1 MMQPQRRKQVRHF
14 DEPGHVHELTF
25 SCYRQRPLLT
35 NDLWRRLFCEAVD
48 RAMERHRYRLF
59 AFVIMPEH
67 VHLIVHPRG
76 DGSPIAALL
85 KAIKQP
91 FSSRIKRLLEERP
104 DPLLEQLMVRQRPG
118 VMTFRFWQEGP
129 GYDRNLI
136 EAKAI
141 LAAIDYVHRNPV
153 RRGLCERA
161 IDWKWSSARYH
172 LFPDE
177 PQSPDLP
184 KLSPLPPDLLD

>member
-1 MMQPQRRKQVRHF
+1 MQPSHRKQVKHF
-14 DEPGHVHELTF
+14 NQPGHVHELTF
-25 SCYRQRPLLT
+25 SCYQQRPLLT

-48 RAMERHRYRLF
+48 RAMERHQYRLF

-76 DGSPIAALL
+76 DASPIAALL
-85 KAIKQP
+85 KAIKQS
-91 FSSRIKRLLEERP
+91 FSSRIKRILEERP
-104 DPLLEQLMVRQRPG
+104 SPLLEQLTVRQRPG

-136 EAKAI
+136 EPQAI

-161 IDWKWSSARYH
+161 IEWKWSSARYYV
-172 LFPDE
+172 FPSE
-177 PQSPDLP
+177 LQSPDLP
-184 KLSPLPPDLLD
+184 KLSPLPPDLLE